1 MTIIAV
7 GVSTT
12 TEMYFIII
20 VVNTS
25 LQLSL
30 TTGIVQM

>member
-1 MTIIAV
+1 MTIIAI

-25 LQLSL
+25 LRL
-30 TTGIVQM
+30 TTDIVQM